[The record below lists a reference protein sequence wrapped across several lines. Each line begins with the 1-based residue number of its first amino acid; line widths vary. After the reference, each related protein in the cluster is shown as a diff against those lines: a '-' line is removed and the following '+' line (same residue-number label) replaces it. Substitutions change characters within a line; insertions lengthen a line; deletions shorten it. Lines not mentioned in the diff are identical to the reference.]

1 MDWSGS
7 MSSKLE
13 KIPNELVMMFML
25 MVGNILSFLFYKSI
39 NMNVPQKFVDETFSS
54 IDKFNNFYDRVF
66 KLMYE

>member
-1 MDWSGS
+1 MMDGN

-39 NMNVPQKFVDETFSS
+39 NMNVTQKFVDETFSS
-54 IDKFNNFYDRVF
+54 IDKFNNFYDRIF